1 MRYISLYRIL
11 YIQINIYCPQLL
23 KLNRFMQE
31 ILKSKL
37 TELNVK
43 KIKIIYSFINLPVY
57 LLFIDIIK
65 LKP

>member
-1 MRYISLYRIL
+1 
-11 YIQINIYCPQLL
+11 
-23 KLNRFMQE
+23 MQE